1 MNDDKILCEEKKRF
15 GGKMVKVC
23 IKTKENNVRGVIIM
37 GDFFV
42 EPEEKFDEL
51 ISKIAN
57 LEVSLDNAL
66 TSIMSIVKNENI
78 KFYGISLEDIED
90 VVKRILVLLK
100 Q

>member
-1 MNDDKILCEEKKRF
+1 MNSDKILCEEKKHF

-23 IKTKENNVRGVIIM
+23 VKAKENNVRGVIIT

-42 EPEEKFDEL
+42 DPEEKFDEL
-51 ISKIAN
+51 TNKITN

-66 TSIMSIVKNENI
+66 TSIMNIIRNGNI
-78 KFYGISLEDIED
+78 KFYGISLEDIEY
-90 VVKRILVLLK
+90 VVKLILVLLK